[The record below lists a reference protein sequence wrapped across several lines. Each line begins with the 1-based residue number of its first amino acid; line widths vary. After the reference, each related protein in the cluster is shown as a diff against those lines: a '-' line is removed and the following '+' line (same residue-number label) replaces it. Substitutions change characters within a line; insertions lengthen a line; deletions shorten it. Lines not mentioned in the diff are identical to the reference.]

1 MTKIRPD
8 HQPSPFKDA
17 KADRTP
23 SWYGAGPGMDPFFLG
38 GALIHQAIGTGGAL
52 GRLPLCGILWFESP
66 SLRHGFDDHSGRPI
80 RGIPSGATA
89 ARRPLRPHES
99 HVSLSRVRQPPGLS
113 PRAKTR
119 AGDSVTSN
127 PPLSAK
133 AKPPFGGFGGGERGF
148 EPPVLVYPIHSLSR
162 RARSATPAS
171 LQGLPDYRWERIG
184 TRLLAQSRAQPSRW
198 RHGGM
203 AERFKATVLKTVV
216 GVSSPRVR
224 ISLPPPPQRP
234 ANAGRLHEGVVGARF
249 EVTESLAG
257 SRRPAPF
264 GAEHGHS
271 CEEGTPR
278 GWPNL
283 APSATSA
290 PRECGAPS

>member
-1 MTKIRPD
+1 MRDFLVRIPL
-8 HQPSPFKDA
+8 SPPRLRRSSGQTDQGDSLRGHRCA
-17 KADRTP
+17 ASPPAARIARLSVP
-23 SWYGAGPGMDPFFLG
+23 GPTAPRAVSPGQDES
-38 GALIHQAIGTGGAL
+38 
-52 GRLPLCGILWFESP
+52 RRCCDFESP
-66 SLRHGFDDHSGRPI
+66 SLRHKR
-80 RGIPSGATA
+80 
-89 ARRPLRPHES
+89 
-99 HVSLSRVRQPPGLS
+99 SR
-113 PRAKTR
+113 
-119 AGDSVTSN
+119 
-127 PPLSAK
+127 LSA
-133 AKPPFGGFGGGERGF
+133 ASVAERGGF

-234 ANAGRLHEGVVGARF
+234 ANAGRLDEDAGGVGF

-257 SRRPAPF
+257 RPRRGSP
-264 GAEHGHS
+264 GDCRRRSGS
-271 CEEGTPR
+271 CQRFVRPEGTPR
-278 GWPNL
+278 SGGPGGNL

-290 PRECGAPS
+290 PRECGAP